1 MNRSILALGLGFT
14 ASALALT
21 PFYEVLPEE
30 RDLAPRSEVVVTNL
44 PVPWPKGADRLFFEI
59 WCADESEEPF
69 SLRVN
74 GGRGKDGKLQGTQA
88 PWGSGIEELPSNGSM
103 LWGIDVG
110 RLKKGLDINAL
121 SNVTLKVLSG
131 APVRFGVSRVFTLAK
146 GEDAPIVE
154 KPVPRHPRDAAEH
167 AADFAA
173 FKEECARGDFV
184 IGWATSMENVRPR
197 GGFKWR
203 KADKVGVRL
212 ARGEYES
219 FQILVA
225 PNGHDLK
232 GVTVQ
237 VEGDLNQMQNAECR
251 MQNDGAAARQDA
263 APPIAGR
270 MPAPPETARQDAAP
284 PGGPAAVP
292 AAAGK
297 MPALPGGDGETPSQL
312 SRAGCPRSQEPSNR
326 QTVKPSNS
334 LAATNVAA
342 SVVGYTETIH
352 PPPYVVRPPKGGKMK
367 RPPCGWYPDPI
378 LDFQKSCDISGNDVQ
393 SFWIRVKCPRDQE
406 AGVYEG
412 ALVVSAEGAE
422 SVRIPFSVRVYD
434 FEVGRVSPLP
444 LAISVSPPGERDPAD
459 HWRNDWQKRREE
471 FCDFFADYFITP
483 DQLYCNGAREPYWDM
498 LKRLKDQ
505 GRLNMFNL
513 RYMWYMGRGEKGEVE
528 FREKIL
534 PVLKARYEKAKE
546 LGIEKH
552 AYFYGFDE
560 LGANTFSNCY
570 LTVEQLHKEF
580 PGVPV
585 MTTAR
590 DPLFGTNGSQLP
602 NIDMHCPATCFWN
615 PAQVERAR
623 RDGRKVWWYFCNNP
637 ASPFANMTLEG
648 PPCEIRSF
656 MGAQTQKFKPDG
668 FLYYATT
675 HWYAKEPI
683 KEGPFTKWEPRSF
696 GAYHGDGQWTCC
708 GGPDNMPLPTI
719 RLENFRDGVEDLWY
733 VRTLEGIYAGRL
745 TQKMFEDEKVLK
757 EGGEPAGDEWI
768 RKARDLLAV
777 PNEVVRSW
785 SNFSTSPDVIYRW
798 RDEIADL
805 IEESGH

>member
-1 MNRSILALGLGFT
+1 MNRSILALCLGMAVPAF
-14 ASALALT
+14 ALT
-21 PFYEVLPEE
+21 PFFEVSTEE
-30 RDLAPRSEVVVTNL
+30 HNAPPRSEVVVTNL
-44 PVPWPKGADRLFFEI
+44 PVPWPKGADRIYFEI
-59 WCADESEEPF
+59 WCADESEEQV

-74 GGRGKDGKLQGTQA
+74 GGKGKDSKLQGTQV

-131 APVRFGVSRVFTLAK
+131 VPVRFGVSRVFTLAK
-146 GEDAPIVE
+146 GEDAPKVE

-167 AADFAA
+167 AVDFAA
-173 FKEECARGDFV
+173 FKEECAHGDFV

-219 FQILVA
+219 LQILVA
-225 PNGHDLK
+225 PASHDLK
-232 GVTVQ
+232 GVQ
-237 VEGDLNQMQNAECR
+237 VAVEM
-251 MQNDGAAARQDA
+251 GA
-263 APPIAGR
+263 GF
-270 MPAPPETARQDAAP
+270 
-284 PGGPAAVP
+284 
-292 AAAGK
+292 
-297 MPALPGGDGETPSQL
+297 
-312 SRAGCPRSQEPSNR
+312 
-326 QTVKPSNS
+326 
-334 LAATNVAA
+334 AATNVAA

-352 PPPYVVRPPKGGKMK
+352 PPPYVVRPTKGGKMK

-393 SFWIRVKCPRDQE
+393 SFWIRVKCPRDQK
-406 AGVYEG
+406 AGVYDG
-412 ALVVSAEGAE
+412 ALVVSAAGEE
-422 SVRIPFSVRVYD
+422 SVRIPFSVRVND

-459 HWRNDWQKRREE
+459 HWRNDWQKHREE

-513 RYMWYMGRGEKGEVE
+513 RYMWYMGRGEKGEVA

-570 LTVEQLHKEF
+570 LTVEQLHREF
-580 PGVPV
+580 PDVPV

-590 DPLFGTNGSQLP
+590 DPLFGAKGSQLP

-615 PAQVERAR
+615 PSQVERAR

-648 PPCEIRSF
+648 PSCEIRSF

-733 VRTLEGIYAGRL
+733 VRTLEGIYAERL
-745 TQKMFEDEKVLK
+745 AQKMSEDEKVLR
-757 EGGEPAGDEWI
+757 EGGEPAGDKWLS
-768 RKARDLLAV
+768 KARDLLAV

-785 SNFSTSPDVIYRW
+785 SSFSTDPAVIYRW
-798 RDEIADL
+798 RDAMADL
-805 IEESGH
+805 IEETDMKTRECEQRCDSKRQGGL